1 MTSVFQT
8 RRRAEEFAA
17 AVDGA
22 ESRHASSEEVTGL
35 LQIVATLRSEAP
47 AEPRAEFT
55 AGLRSRLM
63 TEAETALRPETA
75 SLLLP
80 VRERGRRE
88 RRLVAAASA
97 LVLVGGTATMAAAAQ
112 SSLPG
117 EALYPIKRGIER
129 AEVGLSM
136 SEAGKGKDLLNQASD
151 RLAEVEGLVAADS
164 VNESRVP
171 ETLAEFSASATKG
184 SALLFQAFQDAGD
197 SDTILVVRT
206 FTADSISTLEGLA
219 ADVPD
224 EAQDELAAAAI
235 LVQEIDARAA
245 SLCGGCAADLPAL
258 EVPEIFLARAEV
270 DKALERASQVDL
282 QNSHPVVVP
291 RGAVS
296 AARPAA
302 VTASE
307 APAVSPSST
316 TKPGTEDGTE
326 DGADQP
332 ADPAPLPSP
341 TIENPAPLP
350 SVLPGLEGGK
360 TSTEDKTVTEELAGG
375 LTGAVET
382 LLPDTG
388 TGLLD

>member
-22 ESRHASSEEVTGL
+22 ESRRASNEEVTGL
-35 LQIVATLRSEAP
+35 LQIVAALRSEAP
-47 AEPRAEFT
+47 PEPRAEFT

-75 SLLLP
+75 NLLLP

-88 RRLVAAASA
+88 RRLVAAAST

-136 SEAGKGKDLLNQASD
+136 SEAGKGKDLLNHASA
-151 RLAEVEGLVAADS
+151 RLAEVEGLIASDS

-184 SALLFQAFQDAGD
+184 SSLLFQAFQDAGEP
-197 SDTILVVRT
+197 DTILVVRT
-206 FTADSISTLEGLA
+206 FTADGISTLERLA

-235 LVQEIDARAA
+235 LLQEIDGRAA
-245 SLCGGCAADLPAL
+245 SLCGDCATDLPAL

-270 DKALERASQVDL
+270 DKALERASHADL

-291 RGAVS
+291 GGAVP

-307 APAVSPSST
+307 APAVSPSPT
-316 TKPGTEDGTE
+316 TKPGTEDG
-326 DGADQP
+326 ADQP
-332 ADPAPLPSP
+332 TDPAPLPSP
-341 TIENPAPLP
+341 TLEQPAPLP

-360 TSTEDKTVTEELAGG
+360 TSTDDKTVTEELAGG